1 MDRSNKVLE
10 VVALISNWGINCHMG
25 EKDKV
30 YDPKQT
36 DVFTE
41 QRSTHVSA
49 QRTLDMC
56 GQLTQNTAL
65 N

>member
-10 VVALISNWGINCHMG
+10 VVALISNWGTNFHMG

-41 QRSTHVSA
+41 QRSTHV
-49 QRTLDMC
+49 R
-56 GQLTQNTAL
+56 
-65 N
+65 

>member
-41 QRSTHVSA
+41 QRSTHV
-49 QRTLDMC
+49 R
-56 GQLTQNTAL
+56 
-65 N
+65 